1 MFRQAFIADGR
12 CKSGS
17 SKRGECYHSRP
28 STRKG
33 NIESVASYQNSS
45 ENRTEICSD
54 SWGLKMSEL
63 TKKGMTA
70 EMDTKSLRRQNA
82 RACTAGIRQAKS
94 IHQASWYEDSIP
106 LMACSTVC
114 CSNKRF
120 CDAECGRV
128 KRFTVRMRTSLKG
141 PHRTDTHTGKR
152 EVLCLCSEN
161 RCGYASKCKL
171 FRLEHS
177 FVLETC

>member
-1 MFRQAFIADGR
+1 
-12 CKSGS
+12 
-17 SKRGECYHSRP
+17 
-28 STRKG
+28 
-33 NIESVASYQNSS
+33 
-45 ENRTEICSD
+45 
-54 SWGLKMSEL
+54 MSEL

-120 CDAECGRV
+120 CDAECRRV